1 MKKRILVVDDE
12 KDNALVFNMALEDTG
27 LFDVDT
33 FTNPILA
40 LSRFKS
46 NTYDLAIID
55 IKMPK
60 INGFELYEKMKNID
74 DKIKVCFL
82 TAFGEGYHEEFK
94 RRFQGTQA
102 EKSAAAAANVVFLR
116 KPITIEQLVKEVN
129 EII

>member
-1 MKKRILVVDDE
+1 MKKRILVIDDE
-12 KDNALVFNMALEDTG
+12 KDNASVFRIALEDTG
-27 LFDVDT
+27 LYEVNS
-33 FTNPILA
+33 FTNPISA
-40 LSRFKS
+40 LSSFKP
-46 NTYDLAIID
+46 NKYDLVILD
-55 IKMPK
+55 IRMPK
-60 INGFELYEKMKNID
+60 INGYELYEKMKNID

-102 EKSAAAAANVVFLR
+102 EKSATAVNVVFLR